1 MDLNLYLKQ
10 LEMLV
15 NIDSGSHNAAG
26 VNKVADVIEGWYR
39 DLGWHV
45 INHDVGP
52 EAGRLM
58 EISNRPAD
66 HYDVM
71 FVGHMDTVFPDGTAE
86 KRPFSMDEENVY
98 GPGVGDMKNGDT
110 AMYHVALNADPKV
123 LENLNI

>member
-10 LEMLV
+10 LETLV

-71 FVGHMDTVFPDGTAE
+71 FVGHMDTVFPDGTA
-86 KRPFSMDEENVY
+86 
-98 GPGVGDMKNGDT
+98 
-110 AMYHVALNADPKV
+110 
-123 LENLNI
+123 